1 VSKFQRNSAR
11 LEALGEGRFRVSGVL
26 DAGTVTSL
34 LHQSAAAFGDST
46 AVAVDFSGVTEGDSA
61 GLALL
66 LEWLRLARKAGR
78 RLQYEEVPEQ
88 IVALARI
95 SEVEDLLLE
104 NGSAA
109 AAPAGS
115 ATPA

>member
-1 VSKFQRNSAR
+1 MSKFQRNSAH
-11 LEALGEGRFRVSGVL
+11 LEAVGEGRFRVSGVL
-26 DAGTVTSL
+26 DASTVTSL
-34 LHQSAAAFGDST
+34 LQRSTAAFGGLST
-46 AVAVDFSGVTEGDSA
+46 VAVDFSAVTESDSA

-78 RLQYEEVPEQ
+78 RLTYEEVPEQ

-104 NGSAA
+104 NGGAAAQA
-109 AAPAGS
+109 AAPAS
-115 ATPA
+115 A